1 VVVACAA
8 AGFADPASGA
18 PMSAD
23 GACHW
28 FSIRKIA
35 TVTAAMVV
43 AERSDPALAG
53 VPRVTAHH
61 CLPRALAPAGRGTA
75 PARDP
80 RHPQGKFVAP
90 EAFDLDGAAYGGLTG
105 PVTDAARPAALH
117 CGGSAA
123 SRTVC

>member
-1 VVVACAA
+1 VSRLDGLARDAVRRHGIPGVAIAVIDAGVVVACAA

-23 GACHW
+23 GACNW
-28 FSIRKIA
+28 FSMRKIA

-61 CLPRALAPAGRGTA
+61 YLPRALAPAGRGTA
-75 PARDP
+75 HARDP
-80 RHPQGKFVAP
+80 RHPQGEVP
-90 EAFDLDGAAYGGLTG
+90 G
-105 PVTDAARPAALH
+105 PRGIRP
-117 CGGSAA
+117 
-123 SRTVC
+123 